1 MGRGVKT
8 GVRALEWM
16 CNKESDLKK
25 IVLVMWVLVA
35 AVGMGFAQQRRMV
48 TEKIEWTY
56 TDRPEVPDAKLPN
69 VLLVGDSITRAYYKA
84 TAEQLKGKAN
94 VYYFATSVSVGDE
107 RLAPQLAEYFRMI
120 AVRFDVVHFN
130 NGMHGWGYTEDEY
143 RKYFP
148 EMVTAVRMGAPGAR
162 LVWASTTPV
171 RKDTPGQSSNAR
183 IDARNAIAAE
193 LIAKSGIAVDDQHAL
208 MMQHQEMHSD
218 DVHFTAEGST
228 IQGAQV
234 AANVM
239 KAMPAK

>member
-1 MGRGVKT
+1 MS
-8 GVRALEWM
+8 
-16 CNKESDLKK
+16 NKESDLKK
-25 IVLVMWVLVA
+25 IVLVVGMMVA
-35 AVGMGFAQQRRMV
+35 ALGMGVAQQRRMV

-56 TDRPEVPDAKLPN
+56 TDRPEIPDAKLPN
-69 VLLVGDSITRAYYKA
+69 VLLVGDSIARAYYKA

-94 VYYFATSVSVGDE
+94 VYYFATSASVGDE

-120 AVRFDVVHFN
+120 GVRFDVVHFN

-143 RKYFP
+143 RRYFP
-148 EMVTAVRMGAPGAR
+148 ELVTAVRMGAPGGR

-208 MMQHQEMHSD
+208 LMQHQDLHSD
-218 DVHFTAEGST
+218 DVHFTADGSAL
-228 IQGAQV
+228 QGAQV
-234 AANVM
+234 AASVL
-239 KAMPAK
+239 KAMSATAAR

>member
-1 MGRGVKT
+1 M
-8 GVRALEWM
+8 
-16 CNKESDLKK
+16 KK
-25 IVLVMWVLVA
+25 IVLVAWMLVA
-35 AVGMGFAQQRRMV
+35 AVGVSFAQQRRMV

-56 TDRPEVPDAKLPN
+56 TDRPEMPDAKLPN

-143 RKYFP
+143 RKYFL
-148 EMVTAVRMGAPGAR
+148 ELVMAVRMGAPAAR

-171 RKDTPGQSSNAR
+171 RKDTLGQSSNAR

-208 MMQHQEMHSD
+208 MMQHQDLHSD
-218 DVHFTAEGST
+218 DVHFTAEGSA

-234 AANVM
+234 AAGVM
-239 KAMPAK
+239 KTMPTQAVTH

>member
-1 MGRGVKT
+1 
-8 GVRALEWM
+8 M

-25 IVLVMWVLVA
+25 IVLVVGMMVA
-35 AVGMGFAQQRRMV
+35 ALGMGVAQQRRMV

-56 TDRPEVPDAKLPN
+56 TDRPETPDTKLPN

-84 TAEQLKGKAN
+84 TTEQLKGKAN
-94 VYYFATSVSVGDE
+94 VYYFATSASVGDE

-120 AVRFDVVHFN
+120 GVRFDVVHFN

-148 EMVTAVRMGAPGAR
+148 ELVTAVRMGAPGGR

-208 MMQHQEMHSD
+208 LMQHQDLHSD
-218 DVHFTAEGST
+218 DVHFTADGSAL
-228 IQGAQV
+228 QGAQV
-234 AANVM
+234 AASVL
-239 KAMPAK
+239 KAMSATAAR

>member
-1 MGRGVKT
+1 MS
-8 GVRALEWM
+8 
-16 CNKESDLKK
+16 NKESDLKK
-25 IVLVMWVLVA
+25 IVLVVGMMVA
-35 AVGMGFAQQRRMV
+35 ALGMGVAQQRRMV

-56 TDRPEVPDAKLPN
+56 TDRPEIPDAKLPN
-69 VLLVGDSITRAYYKA
+69 VLLVGDSIARAYYKA

-94 VYYFATSVSVGDE
+94 VYYFATSASVGDE

-120 AVRFDVVHFN
+120 GVRFDVVHFN

-143 RKYFP
+143 RRYFP
-148 EMVTAVRMGAPGAR
+148 ELVTAVRMGAPGGR

-208 MMQHQEMHSD
+208 LMQHQDLHSD
-218 DVHFTAEGST
+218 DVHFTADGSAL
-228 IQGAQV
+228 QGAQV
-234 AANVM
+234 AASVL
-239 KAMPAK
+239 KAMPATAAR